1 MASEST
7 DETTS
12 RFNAQ
17 SEKDNL
23 IRGFG
28 EREGAIWT
36 KANQV
41 LEPYLENLFC
51 KTSGKV
57 CLERYT
63 EALSKVTV
71 PNLAAEGKFLKT
83 VKHRAVCSV

>member
-7 DETTS
+7 HGTTS

-51 KTSGKV
+51 KTSRKV

-71 PNLAAEGKFLKT
+71 NQLG
-83 VKHRAVCSV
+83 S